1 MVIANTFIHYLSSGS
16 FMVFP
21 PLLGKQELKAREF
34 KVSHPKY
41 SDPEIAHHCNLSQI
55 ENQKFLVD
63 LEFSKL

>member
-21 PLLGKQELKAREF
+21 PLLGKQELKA
-34 KVSHPKY
+34 KY
-41 SDPEIAHHCNLSQI
+41 SGPEIAHQCNLSQI
-55 ENQKFLVD
+55 ENQKVLVD